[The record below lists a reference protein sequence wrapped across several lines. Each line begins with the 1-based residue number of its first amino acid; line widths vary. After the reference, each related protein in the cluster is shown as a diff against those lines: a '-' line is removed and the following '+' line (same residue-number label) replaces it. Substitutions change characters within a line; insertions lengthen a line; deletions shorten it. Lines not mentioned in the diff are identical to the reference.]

1 MEQDELDSLDYNKIQ
16 TLYDTFSAHFNKLHY
31 LQERYSRATEF
42 NNMMAQPDDVE
53 MNITCAYEKML
64 VDTAAG
70 YGMNKPVSSLYPRRS
85 LCVYFS

>member
-42 NNMMAQPDDVE
+42 NNMMA
-53 MNITCAYEKML
+53 L
-64 VDTAAG
+64 V
-70 YGMNKPVSSLYPRRS
+70 S
-85 LCVYFS
+85 